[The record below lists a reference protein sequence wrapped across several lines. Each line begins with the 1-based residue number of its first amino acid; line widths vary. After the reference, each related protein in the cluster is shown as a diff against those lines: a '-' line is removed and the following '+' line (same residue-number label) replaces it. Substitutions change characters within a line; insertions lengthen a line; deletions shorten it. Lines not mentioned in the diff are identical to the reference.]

1 MKNLA
6 LFLLGVGYKKI
17 LHFLRLDSRELI
29 QAVFLKRSLGGI
41 LVVGGGIIS
50 KYPLFLSENKFK
62 IKFKHTILKVKEPV
76 SKISLRRIF
85 LIDLIHAL
93 HKRTKR
99 H

>member
-29 QAVFLKRSLGGI
+29 QAVFFKAFFSGGDFSCR
-41 LVVGGGIIS
+41 GE
-50 KYPLFLSENKFK
+50 LFQNTPYFFKK
-62 IKFKHTILKVKEPV
+62 IKFKHTILKVKELV

>member
-41 LVVGGGIIS
+41 LVVGGGN
-50 KYPLFLSENKFK
+50 YFK
-62 IKFKHTILKVKEPV
+62 IPL
-76 SKISLRRIF
+76 ISFRE
-85 LIDLIHAL
+85 
-93 HKRTKR
+93 
-99 H
+99 

>member
-6 LFLLGVGYKKI
+6 LFLLSIGYKKI

-29 QAVFLKRSLGGI
+29 QAVFFKAFFRGDFSCRGE
-41 LVVGGGIIS
+41 
-50 KYPLFLSENKFK
+50 LFQNTPYFIKKKFK
-62 IKFKHTILKVKEPV
+62 IKFKHTILKVKELV